1 MAKAPE
7 LASLPV
13 YGANN
18 PPDHDFDFQKG
29 SIMLVNKPKSWTSFD
44 VVKYL
49 RGRVRCKKVGH
60 AGTLDPMATGLLI
73 LCTGKATKTI
83 DQIQGQQKTYI
94 AEITFGGRTPSFDAE
109 SNIEEQAPFDH
120 ITKEKIQNVL
130 NSNFSGEIMQV
141 PPMYSALKRDGKKL
155 YELARRG
162 KEIELEARPITIYST
177 NIINYEASK
186 LQIEITCSKGTY
198 IRSIAN
204 DLGKALGSL
213 GYLSALERTAIGKFS
228 NANALTPHEY
238 NDILRPN
245 G

>member
-13 YGANN
+13 FGVNN
-18 PPDHDFDFQKG
+18 SPDPEFDFQMG
-29 SIMLVNKPKSWTSFD
+29 SILLVNKPQGWTSFD
-44 VVKYL
+44 AVKYL

-83 DQIQGQQKTYI
+83 DQIQGQQKTYL
-94 AEITFGGRTPSFDAE
+94 AEITFGGKTPSYDAE
-109 SNIEEQAPFDH
+109 SNIEEVAPIEH
-120 ITKEKIQNVL
+120 ITLEKIRQVL
-130 NSNFSGEIMQV
+130 DADFAGEIMQI

-162 KEIELEARPITIYST
+162 KEIELEARPVTIYSS
-177 NIINYEASK
+177 NIISYEAPK

-198 IRSIAN
+198 IRSIAH
-204 DLGKALGSL
+204 DLGKTLGSL
-213 GYLSALERTAIGKFS
+213 GYLSGLERTMIGKFS
-228 NANALTPHEY
+228 NEDALTPHEY
-238 NDILRPN
+238 NEILRPN